1 MKYFILLLFS
11 FFIISCGNNKQET
24 AAALKPKPLMSVVKE
39 HQSATKVRPIFL
51 KEVENWQ
58 ELKAIDSFFVKFEKI
73 SPNEALSNALE
84 LKDLV
89 KSLKD
94 SVIPVLFDVPAFKA
108 RVNILENESLR
119 LADLTLIPAIKASE
133 VNAQV
138 DKTILAFSG
147 VNTKINT
154 ILAKK
159 RFEDEI
165 DVKVDFIGLDTTK
178 MDDISKKSIDLR
190 LEEKLRKK
198 DELDDGLKKTG
209 Q

>member
-1 MKYFILLLFS
+1 
-11 FFIISCGNNKQET
+11 
-24 AAALKPKPLMSVVKE
+24 MSVVKE

-51 KEVENWQ
+51 KVVENWQ